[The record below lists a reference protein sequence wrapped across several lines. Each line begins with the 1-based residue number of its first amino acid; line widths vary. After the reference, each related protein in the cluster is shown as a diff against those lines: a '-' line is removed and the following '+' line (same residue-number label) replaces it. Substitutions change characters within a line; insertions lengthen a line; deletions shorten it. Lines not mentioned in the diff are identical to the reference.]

1 MNNALIRQTTRS
13 ADIEPHI
20 PCIGI
25 AQPPLSI
32 FIQKIDYQRIMQP
45 ARSWWLFRKLLPG

>member
-45 ARSWWLFRKLLPG
+45 ARSWWPFRKLVPG